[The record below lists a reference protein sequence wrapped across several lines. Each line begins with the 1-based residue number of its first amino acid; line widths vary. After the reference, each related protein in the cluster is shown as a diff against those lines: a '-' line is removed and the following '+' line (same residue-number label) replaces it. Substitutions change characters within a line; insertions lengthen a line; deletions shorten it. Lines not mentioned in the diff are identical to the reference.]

1 MSRFTR
7 PCFYLKYNLTLRTF
21 VGLGI
26 FLSDFAFST
35 VIATAFGAVIAPLVM
50 LLCTQAVFL
59 VYFWRRLIHNRQKFV
74 STCMNYFLFY
84 SYLP

>member
-50 LLCTQAVFL
+50 LLCT
-59 VYFWRRLIHNRQKFV
+59 RRLIHNRQKFV